1 MVIVEVVDNLIILD
15 QFWGYFYLVETLN
28 KLEYV
33 RLIQSSWVLGIS
45 KWEAA
50 EEESWKSVVAKLNIK
65 RTVNELWVIE
75 GYLKR
80 WEIKAEILVVVGC
93 VVPEFPAKYE
103 VGTKKCICFCS
114 ISEVENYLLVTLPII
129 KIKVNVRDLLALIVY
144 VSEAVQV
151 KTRLEIP
158 VQIFD
163 IQVKLGLALGVK
175 IWE

>member
-50 EEESWKSVVAKLNIK
+50 EEESWKRIVAKLNIK

-75 GYLKR
+75 GYLQR

-93 VVPEFPAKYE
+93 VVPEFPAKCE

-129 KIKVNVRDLLALIVY
+129 KIKVNVRDLLALVVY